1 MEQKIKNIEGLR
13 DVLLENFD
21 KLVSGEL
28 KLDEAKEISN
38 MAGKVINT
46 CKVQV
51 QYNEMRKIDKSI
63 VFLEV

>member
-28 KLDEAKEISN
+28 KVDEAKEISN